1 MLLWVAADEALT
13 KRDEIKYVNERG
25 VSQALCHLY
34 LKTSTQ
40 RRIKKHDI

>member
-25 VSQALCHLY
+25 VSQALCHAL
-34 LKTSTQ
+34 LKDLNT
-40 RRIKKHDI
+40 KKNKET